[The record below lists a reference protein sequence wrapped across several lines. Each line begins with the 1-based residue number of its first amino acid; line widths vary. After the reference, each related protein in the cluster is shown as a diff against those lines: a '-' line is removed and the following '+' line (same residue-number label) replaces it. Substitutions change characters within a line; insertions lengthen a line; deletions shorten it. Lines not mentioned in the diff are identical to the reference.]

1 MRVKSESEVV
11 QSCQHL
17 AKLLRRLLTRAIQF
31 LYLPKTDPLSYSFN
45 TCWLRIYY
53 MLASVSEISDGFA
66 SRKPHSEKET
76 QALEWDGCG
85 FVAWFCHLLTV
96 SFHQV
101 MSSLFLYTLAFTKI
115 TTKNVTIMSISSRAR
130 EKEAIAPFLWWLQ
143 GGIPK
148 LTTNLGSQG
157 PESMKYFLRNT
168 VKYVIDMKGI
178 RVTQLYIFIRFHS

>member
-1 MRVKSESEVV
+1 MKVKSESEVV

-17 AKLLRRLLTRAIQF
+17 AKLLRLLTLAIQF

-45 TCWLRIYY
+45 KCWLSIYY
-53 MLASVSEISDGFA
+53 MLASVSEISDGLA
-66 SRKPHSEKET
+66 SSKPHTEEET

-130 EKEAIAPFLWWLQ
+130 EKEAIAPILWWLQ
-143 GGIPK
+143 GGYPQIKYQPWHS
-148 LTTNLGSQG
+148 GSRINEVLLEKHG
-157 PESMKYFLRNT
+157 KICHRHERYKSYT
-168 VKYVIDMKGI
+168 VI
-178 RVTQLYIFIRFHS
+178 YIH